1 MMSRRE
7 VVTGGV
13 IGTLAA
19 SAVGDPAGAEQSVD
33 TIVLERGLS
42 GLRQQLE
49 QIKTVLDDG
58 LRQQSLAFGLI
69 VPVRRAFELFLKVN
83 GKFPDYIEV
92 GTGVFF
98 DIYDWHVRHGQP
110 ISVSRL
116 ADSRTAI
123 QFMFT
128 QAILRYEQ
136 DPTFVGLPFDRG

>member
-1 MMSRRE
+1 MMSRRD

-19 SAVGDPAGAEQSVD
+19 TAAGEPAGVAQTVD
-33 TIVLERGLS
+33 TVVLERGLA

-49 QIKTVLDDG
+49 LIKTVLDDG
-58 LRQQSLAFGLI
+58 MRQQSLTFGLI

-98 DIYDWHVRHGQP
+98 DVYDWHVRHGQA
-110 ISVSRL
+110 ITVSRL

-128 QAILRYEQ
+128 QLILRYEQ
-136 DPTFVGLPFDRG
+136 DPAFVGVPFDRA

>member
-1 MMSRRE
+1 MMSRRD

-19 SAVGDPAGAEQSVD
+19 SAVGEPAGVAQTVD
-33 TIVLERGLS
+33 TVVLERGLA

-49 QIKTVLDDG
+49 LIKTVLDDG
-58 LRQQSLAFGLI
+58 MRQQSLTFGLI

-98 DIYDWHVRHGQP
+98 DVYDWHVRHGQA
-110 ISVSRL
+110 ITVSRL

-128 QAILRYEQ
+128 QLILRYEQ
-136 DPTFVGLPFDRG
+136 DPAFVGVPFDRA

>member
-1 MMSRRE
+1 MMTRRD

-19 SAVGDPAGAEQSVD
+19 SAVSEPASAQSVEAV
-33 TIVLERGLS
+33 ILERGLAN
-42 GLRQQLE
+42 LRQQLE
-49 QIKTVLDDG
+49 QIKSVLDNG
-58 LRQQSLAFGLI
+58 LRQQSLTYGLI
-69 VPVRRAFELFLKVN
+69 VPVRRAFELFLRVN

-98 DIYDWHVRHGQP
+98 DIYDWHVRHGQA
-110 ISVSRL
+110 ITVSRQ

-128 QAILRYEQ
+128 QVILRYEQ
-136 DPTFVGLPFDRG
+136 DPSFVGVPFDRA